1 MMETDD
7 KLIRAFFAEQ
17 KQEIPDNGFS
27 RRVMNR
33 LPHKFTDQGMEL
45 VHHAR
50 SYNTISGLRRF
61 TGNRYHG
68 T

>member
-1 MMETDD
+1 MTYHDI
-7 KLIRAFFAEQ
+7 KHNAEVNELLKKGNQ
-17 KQEIPDNGFS
+17 NLGLLGF
-27 RRVMNR
+27 
-33 LPHKFTDQGMEL
+33 MEL

>member
-27 RRVMNR
+27 RRV
-33 LPHKFTDQGMEL
+33 Q
-45 VHHAR
+45 V
-50 SYNTISGLRRF
+50 Y
-61 TGNRYHG
+61 
-68 T
+68 